1 MKNVKIL
8 IAVLPM
14 LLFIACDKENR
25 KSHEDEVER
34 EIKISELPKAVVN
47 AIEVQFP
54 GAILKEAD
62 EITQKG
68 GELTYDVEIEH
79 KSSKMEVMYSSR
91 GEYLGTEVDDDD
103 SDDDDNDDD
112 HN

>member
-14 LLFIACDKENR
+14 LLFIACGKEGKN
-25 KSHEDEVER
+25 SHEDEVER

-47 AIEVQFP
+47 AIEVQFS

-62 EITQKG
+62 EITQPN

-79 KSSKMEVMYSSR
+79 KSSKMEVMYNSR
-91 GEYLGTEVDDDD
+91 GEYLGTESADDDHDDDD
-103 SDDDDNDDD
+103 DDDD